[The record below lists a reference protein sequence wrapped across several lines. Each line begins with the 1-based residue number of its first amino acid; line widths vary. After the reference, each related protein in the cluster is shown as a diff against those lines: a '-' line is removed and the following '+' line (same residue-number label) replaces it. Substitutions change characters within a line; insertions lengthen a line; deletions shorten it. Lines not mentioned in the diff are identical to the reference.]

1 MNITPELQKILDR
14 LDYGWR
20 VYLYTGSPAKTFFD
34 SYEKRPDTLILKS
47 SLDPSIHTCLGNL
60 VKSNDTFFRIKQKDS
75 WSNAT
80 LQFNWE
86 NPKLMLNIE
95 YLEKTLYETMA
106 KLDDFQGRIESKRRY
121 EEEQRNRC

>member
-1 MNITPELQKILDR
+1 MKITPELQTILDY

-20 VYLYTGSPAKTFFD
+20 VYFFNGLPPKAFFD
-34 SYEKRPDTLILKS
+34 SYEVLPDTLILKS

-60 VKSNDTFFRIKQKDS
+60 IESNDLFFRIEQKDS
-75 WSNAT
+75 WSNAV

-86 NPKLMLNIE
+86 NPKLMKSIGW
-95 YLEKTLYETMA
+95 LEKTLIETMDQ
-106 KLDDFQGRIESKRRY
+106 LDTLQNKIENKWGY

>member
-1 MNITPELQKILDR
+1 MKITPELQEILDR

-60 VKSNDTFFRIKQKDS
+60 IESNDEFFRIEQKDS
-75 WSNAT
+75 WSNAI

-86 NPKLMLNIE
+86 NPKLMKSVE
-95 YLEKTLYETMA
+95 WLEKSMYEVFS
-106 KLDDFQGRIESKRRY
+106 KLDDLQASKVDNPGY
-121 EEEQRNRC
+121 TIHKW